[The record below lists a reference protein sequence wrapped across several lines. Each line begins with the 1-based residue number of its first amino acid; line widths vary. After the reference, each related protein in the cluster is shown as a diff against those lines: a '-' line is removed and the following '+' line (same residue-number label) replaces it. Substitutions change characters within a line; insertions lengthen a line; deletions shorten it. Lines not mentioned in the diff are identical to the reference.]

1 MNMTSY
7 RDTDNQFQPPH
18 DEWHPSSDQ
27 PGLSGDSVRSHAH
40 DGDDRSPDDEYRAF
54 ARALDHL
61 PLDDPPRLSI
71 RQQNMIRPDQYD
83 KVAVFFDMS
92 NLYFAA
98 RDLGVRID
106 YARLL
111 DFLANGRR
119 LHRAYAYMAISPEES
134 SAIPFLT
141 WLRRNGFR
149 VVTKPLKRFS
159 DGTTKGDLDM
169 ELAVDLLSQAPYI
182 DIAIIVSGD
191 GDFTYLVD
199 RAQRLGLRVEIASTP
214 RYTAIELLEIAD
226 RFIDLEANLSVF
238 ALERGNHDD
247 DLAHGH
253 GPDAMAHE
261 VERHGPRY

>member
-1 MNMTSY
+1 MDHTS
-7 RDTDNQFQPPH
+7 DDFQKTGELKRPT
-18 DEWHPSSDQ
+18 
-27 PGLSGDSVRSHAH
+27 
-40 DGDDRSPDDEYRAF
+40 SPDSCISDPCDDDKRARATVDEYSAF
-54 ARALDHL
+54 DDALVSA
-61 PLDDPPRLSI
+61 PLDNPLRLSI
-71 RQQNMIRPDQYD
+71 RQQEMIRPDQYD

-111 DFLANGRR
+111 EFLANGRR
-119 LHRAYAYMAISPEES
+119 LHRAYAYMAISPDES

-169 ELAVDLLSQAPYI
+169 ELAVDLLTQAPYI

-226 RFIDLEANLSVF
+226 RYIDLESNLSVF
-238 ALERGNHDD
+238 ALERSNHDD

-253 GPDAMAHE
+253 GPDSMASDID
-261 VERHGPRY
+261 RHGTRY

>member
-1 MNMTSY
+1 
-7 RDTDNQFQPPH
+7 
-18 DEWHPSSDQ
+18 
-27 PGLSGDSVRSHAH
+27 
-40 DGDDRSPDDEYRAF
+40 
-54 ARALDHL
+54 
-61 PLDDPPRLSI
+61 
-71 RQQNMIRPDQYD
+71 MIRPDQYD
-83 KVAVFFDMS
+83 KVAIFFDMS

-106 YARLL
+106 YTKLL
-111 DFLANGRR
+111 DFLLNGRR
-119 LHRAYAYMAISPEES
+119 LYRAYAYMAVAPEDS
-134 SAIPFLT
+134 TAIPFLT

-182 DIAIIVSGD
+182 DVAVIVSGD

-226 RFIDLEANLSVF
+226 RYVDLEASLQIF
-238 ALERGNHDD
+238 ALERAPIMSVDGV
-247 DLAHGH
+247 ASE
-253 GPDAMAHE
+253 PVARSE
-261 VERHGPRY
+261 VERSELRPPLERTATPAPEPPDEERNGHR

>member
-1 MNMTSY
+1 MTSF
-7 RDTDNQFQPPH
+7 RDHDDVINPHH
-18 DEWHPSSDQ
+18 DEWHQSSERPEVSDGSVEPRSYDAEDRPS
-27 PGLSGDSVRSHAH
+27 
-40 DGDDRSPDDEYRAF
+40 DDEYRAF
-54 ARALDHL
+54 SRALGPL
-61 PLDDPPRLSI
+61 PPDDSPRLSI

-149 VVTKPLKRFS
+149 VITKPLKRFS

-191 GDFTYLVD
+191 GDFTYMVD

-253 GPDAMAHE
+253 GPDAVAHE
-261 VERHGPRY
+261 GERHGPRY

>member
-1 MNMTSY
+1 MSSSSEHP
-7 RDTDNQFQPPH
+7 DTTQPH
-18 DEWHPSSDQ
+18 DEQPEDAEHPAIRACSW
-27 PGLSGDSVRSHAH
+27 
-40 DGDDRSPDDEYRAF
+40 SPESNEYDTQARATVDEYS
-54 ARALDHL
+54 ALADAL
-61 PLDDPPRLSI
+61 VSVPLDNSTRLSI

-226 RFIDLEANLSVF
+226 RYIDLESNLSVF
-238 ALERGNHDD
+238 ALERSNHDD

-253 GPDAMAHE
+253 GPDSIAND
-261 VERHGPRY
+261 VDRHGPRY

>member
-1 MNMTSY
+1 MSSSY
-7 RDTDNQFQPPH
+7 DLPDTNQPH
-18 DEWHPSSDQ
+18 DEPRETSDNRLAPSGSYYPKSSEFDTQ
-27 PGLSGDSVRSHAH
+27 IRATV
-40 DGDDRSPDDEYRAF
+40 DEYSAPSD
-54 ARALDHL
+54 ALVSV
-61 PLDDPPRLSI
+61 PLDDSTRLSI

-119 LHRAYAYMAISPEES
+119 LHRAYAYMAISPDES

-226 RFIDLEANLSVF
+226 RYIDLESNLAVF
-238 ALERGNHDD
+238 ALERSNHDD

-253 GPDAMAHE
+253 GPDSMATD
-261 VERHGPRY
+261 VDRH

>member
-1 MNMTSY
+1 M
-7 RDTDNQFQPPH
+7 DQPPNESQQTG
-18 DEWHPSSDQ
+18 DPKSRTSPGSCLSD
-27 PGLSGDSVRSHAH
+27 SC
-40 DGDDRSPDDEYRAF
+40 DDTRARATVDEYSAF
-54 ARALDHL
+54 DDALVSV
-61 PLDDPPRLSI
+61 PLDNPPRLSI
-71 RQQNMIRPDQYD
+71 RQQEMIRPDQYD

-119 LHRAYAYMAISPEES
+119 LHRAYAYMAISPDES

-169 ELAVDLLSQAPYI
+169 ELAVDLLTQAPYI

-226 RFIDLEANLSVF
+226 RYIDLESNLSVF
-238 ALERGNHDD
+238 ALERSNHDD

-253 GPDAMAHE
+253 GPDSLASDID
-261 VERHGPRY
+261 RHGPRY

>member
-1 MNMTSY
+1 MFSD
-7 RDTDNQFQPPH
+7 RDHDDTIDSHHDAWHQPPDRPETTDGSVEPRAH
-18 DEWHPSSDQ
+18 DAVDQ
-27 PGLSGDSVRSHAH
+27 PSA
-40 DGDDRSPDDEYRAF
+40 DEYRAF
-54 ARALDHL
+54 TRALDPL
-61 PLDDPPRLSI
+61 PLDDSPRLAI

-149 VVTKPLKRFS
+149 VITKPLKRFS

-238 ALERGNHDD
+238 ALERSNHDD

-253 GPDAMAHE
+253 GPDAMAHDA
-261 VERHGPRY
+261 ERHGPRY

>member
-1 MNMTSY
+1 MSSYSEHPDTNQPQDELPDNTDPPTTTSRSWIPESNEY
-7 RDTDNQFQPPH
+7 DT
-18 DEWHPSSDQ
+18 
-27 PGLSGDSVRSHAH
+27 
-40 DGDDRSPDDEYRAF
+40 RSPATVDDYSAF
-54 ARALDHL
+54 TDALVSVPRDNST
-61 PLDDPPRLSI
+61 RLSI

-226 RFIDLEANLSVF
+226 RYIDLESNLSVF
-238 ALERGNHDD
+238 ALERSNHDD

-253 GPDAMAHE
+253 GPDSMATD
-261 VERHGPRY
+261 VDRHGPRS

>member
-1 MNMTSY
+1 M
-7 RDTDNQFQPPH
+7 
-18 DEWHPSSDQ
+18 
-27 PGLSGDSVRSHAH
+27 L
-40 DGDDRSPDDEYRAF
+40 
-54 ARALDHL
+54 
-61 PLDDPPRLSI
+61 
-71 RQQNMIRPDQYD
+71 RPDQYD

-111 DFLANGRR
+111 EFLANGRR
-119 LHRAYAYMAISPEES
+119 LHRAYAYMAISPDES

-149 VVTKPLKRFS
+149 VITKPLKRFS

-182 DIAIIVSGD
+182 DVAVIVSGD

-226 RFIDLEANLSVF
+226 RFVDLESNLSTF

-247 DLAHGH
+247 DLV
-253 GPDAMAHE
+253 HE
-261 VERHGPRY
+261 PSPEVMEIEGDPHRSH

>member
-1 MNMTSY
+1 MSSSY
-7 RDTDNQFQPPH
+7 DLPDTNQPH
-18 DEWHPSSDQ
+18 DEPEETSDNTLSPSGSYYPKSSEFDTHTRAT
-27 PGLSGDSVRSHAH
+27 V
-40 DGDDRSPDDEYRAF
+40 DEYSAPSD
-54 ARALDHL
+54 ALVSV
-61 PLDDPPRLSI
+61 PLDNSTRLSI

-119 LHRAYAYMAISPEES
+119 LHRAYAYMAISPDES

-226 RFIDLEANLSVF
+226 RYIDLESNLAVF
-238 ALERGNHDD
+238 ALERSNHDD

-253 GPDAMAHE
+253 GPDSIATDID
-261 VERHGPRY
+261 RHGPRY

>member
-1 MNMTSY
+1 M
-7 RDTDNQFQPPH
+7 
-18 DEWHPSSDQ
+18 
-27 PGLSGDSVRSHAH
+27 L
-40 DGDDRSPDDEYRAF
+40 
-54 ARALDHL
+54 
-61 PLDDPPRLSI
+61 
-71 RQQNMIRPDQYD
+71 RPDQYD

-119 LHRAYAYMAISPEES
+119 LHRAYAYMAISPDES

-149 VVTKPLKRFS
+149 VITKPLKRFS

-182 DIAIIVSGD
+182 DVAVIVSGD

-226 RFIDLEANLSVF
+226 HYIDLESNLSVF

-247 DLAHGH
+247 ELVQSPAPGVLSPE
-253 GPDAMAHE
+253 GN
-261 VERHGPRY
+261 GPRSN

>member
-1 MNMTSY
+1 
-7 RDTDNQFQPPH
+7 
-18 DEWHPSSDQ
+18 
-27 PGLSGDSVRSHAH
+27 
-40 DGDDRSPDDEYRAF
+40 
-54 ARALDHL
+54 
-61 PLDDPPRLSI
+61 
-71 RQQNMIRPDQYD
+71 
-83 KVAVFFDMS
+83 MS

-111 DFLANGRR
+111 EFLTNGRR
-119 LHRAYAYMAISPEES
+119 LQRAYAYMAISPEES
-134 SAIPFLT
+134 AAIPFLT

-149 VVTKPLKRFS
+149 VITKPLKRFS

-182 DIAIIVSGD
+182 DVAVIVSGD

-226 RFIDLEANLSVF
+226 RYIDLESNLSVF
-238 ALERGNHDD
+238 ALARGNHDD
-247 DLAHGH
+247 ELVH
-253 GPDAMAHE
+253 GPGPE
-261 VERHGPRY
+261 VIPGDIEP

>member
-1 MNMTSY
+1 MCTD
-7 RDTDNQFQPPH
+7 RDHDDIPVSPHDAWHQPP
-18 DEWHPSSDQ
+18 DQ
-27 PGLSGDSVRSHAH
+27 PEFSGGSSEPRPQDVADELSA
-40 DGDDRSPDDEYRAF
+40 DDYRALSSAF
-54 ARALDHL
+54 EPL
-61 PLDDPPRLSI
+61 PLDDSQRLVI

-119 LHRAYAYMAISPEES
+119 LHRAYAYMAVSPEES

-149 VVTKPLKRFS
+149 VITKPLKRFS

-238 ALERGNHDD
+238 ALERSNHDD
-247 DLAHGH
+247 DLAHAH
-253 GPDAMAHE
+253 GPEAMAQD

>member
-1 MNMTSY
+1 MTSY
-7 RDTDNQFQPPH
+7 RDSEDNVNPLH
-18 DEWHPSSDQ
+18 REWHQSSDQ
-27 PGLSGDSVRSHAH
+27 PEVSGGPVDPPSHDA
-40 DGDDRSPDDEYRAF
+40 DGRPSDDEYRAF
-54 ARALDHL
+54 SRTLDPL
-61 PLDDPPRLSI
+61 PLDDSPRLAI

-149 VVTKPLKRFS
+149 VITKPLKRFS

-238 ALERGNHDD
+238 ALERSNHDD

-253 GPDAMAHE
+253 SQDVVAHD

>member
-1 MNMTSY
+1 MSSSSEYPDKNQPRIERLDDADRTGVPSCSWNPESIDY
-7 RDTDNQFQPPH
+7 DTQTRAT
-18 DEWHPSSDQ
+18 
-27 PGLSGDSVRSHAH
+27 V
-40 DGDDRSPDDEYRAF
+40 DEYS
-54 ARALDHL
+54 ALADAL
-61 PLDDPPRLSI
+61 VSVPLDNSSRLSI

-226 RFIDLEANLSVF
+226 RYIDLESNLSVF
-238 ALERGNHDD
+238 ALERSNHDD

-253 GPDAMAHE
+253 GPDSIATEAD
-261 VERHGPRY
+261 RHGPRY

>member
-1 MNMTSY
+1 MNSF
-7 RDTDNQFQPPH
+7 RDHNADGDAHH
-18 DEWHPSSDQ
+18 DEWHQPSDQ
-27 PGLSGDSVRSHAH
+27 PRTK
-40 DGDDRSPDDEYRAF
+40 DDAVEPRLPDTDNRPMDDDYRAF
-54 ARALDHL
+54 SHALGPL
-61 PLDDPPRLSI
+61 PQDNSPRLSI

-119 LHRAYAYMAISPEES
+119 LHRAYAYMAISPDES

-149 VVTKPLKRFS
+149 VITKPLKRFS

-182 DIAIIVSGD
+182 DIAVIVSGD

-226 RFIDLEANLSVF
+226 RFVDLEANLSVF
-238 ALERGNHDD
+238 ALERSNHDD

-253 GPDAMAHE
+253 GPDAMAPE

>member
-1 MNMTSY
+1 
-7 RDTDNQFQPPH
+7 
-18 DEWHPSSDQ
+18 
-27 PGLSGDSVRSHAH
+27 
-40 DGDDRSPDDEYRAF
+40 
-54 ARALDHL
+54 
-61 PLDDPPRLSI
+61 
-71 RQQNMIRPDQYD
+71 
-83 KVAVFFDMS
+83 MS

-149 VVTKPLKRFS
+149 VITKPLKRFS

-199 RAQRLGLRVEIASTP
+199 RAQRLGLRVEIA
-214 RYTAIELLEIAD
+214 D

-238 ALERGNHDD
+238 ALERSNHDD

-261 VERHGPRY
+261 AERHGPRY

>member
-1 MNMTSY
+1 MTSF
-7 RDTDNQFQPPH
+7 RDHDNVINPHH
-18 DEWHPSSDQ
+18 DEWHQSSERLEVSDGSVEPRSYDAEDRPS
-27 PGLSGDSVRSHAH
+27 
-40 DGDDRSPDDEYRAF
+40 DDEYRAF
-54 ARALDHL
+54 SRALGPL
-61 PLDDPPRLSI
+61 PPDDSPRLSI

-149 VVTKPLKRFS
+149 VITKPLKRFS

-253 GPDAMAHE
+253 GPDAVAHE
-261 VERHGPRY
+261 GERHGPRY